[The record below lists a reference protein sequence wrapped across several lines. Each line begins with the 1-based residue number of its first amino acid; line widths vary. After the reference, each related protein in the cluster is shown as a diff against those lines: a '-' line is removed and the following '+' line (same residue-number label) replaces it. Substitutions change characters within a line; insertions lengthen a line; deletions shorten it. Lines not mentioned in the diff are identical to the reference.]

1 MCQWDMINHLA
12 GCLFMSIAE
21 RVLQVQQQIRDRA
34 QGRSVTLVAVSK
46 GQKPS
51 ALNAAYDAGVRAFG
65 ESYVQEALLKLAAL
79 GHLPIEWHFIGPL
92 QGNKTG
98 AIARHF
104 SWVHG
109 LERERIAR
117 RLSESRLEA
126 GLAPLQVCVQV
137 NLSQE
142 PSKSGVALQALEAL
156 VHEVAL
162 LPGLRLRGLMTLPEP
177 TSSTALQRQR
187 FAALRQEQER
197 LIRLGYDLDTLSM
210 GMSGDYIAALAEG
223 STIVRIGT
231 AIFGERNNT

>member
-1 MCQWDMINHLA
+1 MCQWDMINHLV

-21 RVLQVQQQIRDRA
+21 RVLQVQQQIRDHA

-46 GQKPS
+46 GQQPA
-51 ALNAAYDAGVRAFG
+51 ALCAAYQAGVRDFG
-65 ESYVQEALLKLAAL
+65 ESYVQEAVPKLAAL
-79 GHLPIEWHFIGPL
+79 AHLSVQWHFIGPL
-92 QGNKTG
+92 QANKTSV
-98 AIARHF
+98 IARHF

-109 LERERIAR
+109 VDRERIAR
-117 RLSESRLEA
+117 RLSASRLEA
-126 GLAPLQVCVQV
+126 GLPPLPVCVQV

-142 PSKSGVALQALEAL
+142 PSKSGVSLQALEAL
-156 VHEVAL
+156 VREVAL

-231 AIFGERNNT
+231 AIFGERINT